1 MSIYQ
6 IFTIV
11 KNKEQEFINT
21 PHTVSGMLLYAR
33 TDEKLQPDNEY
44 ILSGNKVSVKTLN
57 LNTGFDAIK
66 KYLDEIVQ
74 EHFQVSRTLM
84 E

>member
-1 MSIYQ
+1 M
-6 IFTIV
+6 
-11 KNKEQEFINT
+11 
-21 PHTVSGMLLYAR
+21 PHSVSGMLLYAR

-57 LNTGFDAIK
+57 LNTGFDAIR